1 MNLRVF
7 ANASGNLLVEISH
20 PSLKSAVAWFLAM
33 LPQENPALRGIDP
46 SRLVAVRLH
55 EKLYQI
61 PYLHIRTIRLR
72 TTPLTEV
79 GQLQAEDSINVLNH
93 IQDILAWD

>member
-7 ANASGNLLVEISH
+7 ANSSGNLLVEISH
-20 PSLKSAVAWFLAM
+20 PSLKSALRWFLPM
-33 LPQENPALRGIDP
+33 LPQESSALRGIDP

-55 EKLYQI
+55 DKLYQV

-72 TTPLTEV
+72 TASLTEV
-79 GQLQAEDSINVLNH
+79 GQLEPEDSINVLNH

>member
-7 ANASGNLLVEISH
+7 ANPSGNLLVEISH
-20 PSLKSAVAWFLAM
+20 PSLKSAVTWFLSM
-33 LPQENPALRGIDP
+33 LPQESPALRGIDP

-55 EKLYQI
+55 DKLYQI
-61 PYLHIRTIRLR
+61 PYLHIRTIRLG
-72 TTPLTEV
+72 TPSLTEV
-79 GQLQAEDSINVLNH
+79 GQLESEDSINVLNH

>member
-20 PSLKSAVAWFLAM
+20 PSLKSVLTWFLPV
-33 LPQENPALRGIDP
+33 LPQESPALRGIDP
-46 SRLVAVRLH
+46 SRLVPVRLH
-55 EKLYQI
+55 EKVCQI
-61 PYLHIRTIRLR
+61 PYLHIRTIRSGAAS
-72 TTPLTEV
+72 LTEA
-79 GQLQAEDSINVLNH
+79 GQLEPEDSINVLNH

>member
-1 MNLRVF
+1 MKLRVF

-20 PSLKSAVAWFLAM
+20 PSLKSAVTWFLPM
-33 LPQENPALRGIDP
+33 LPQESPALRGIDP
-46 SRLVAVRLH
+46 SRLVVVGLR

-61 PYLHIRTIRLR
+61 PYLHIRTIRLSAA
-72 TTPLTEV
+72 PLMQV
-79 GQLQAEDSINVLNH
+79 GQLEPEDSINVLNH

>member
-20 PSLKSAVAWFLAM
+20 PSLKSAVTWFLPI
-33 LPQENPALRGIDP
+33 LPQESPALRVIDP
-46 SRLVAVRLH
+46 SRLLAVRLH

-61 PYLHIRTIRLR
+61 PYLHIRTFRMS
-72 TTPLTEV
+72 TAPLTEV
-79 GQLQAEDSINVLNH
+79 GQLEPEVLINVLNH

>member
-20 PSLKSAVAWFLAM
+20 PSLKSAVTWFLPI
-33 LPQENPALRGIDP
+33 LPLESPVLRGIDP

-61 PYLHIRTIRLR
+61 PYLHIRTIRSG
-72 TTPLTEV
+72 TAPLTEV
-79 GQLQAEDSINVLNH
+79 GQLEPEDSINVLNH